1 MIFVK
6 KIAMS
11 RKYMNTARLR
21 SITVIEEGKNSC
33 SEKLF
38 KILLKSIYRGKLS
51 SIEFGLVILKKEQY
65 K

>member
-21 SITVIEEGKNSC
+21 SINITEEKNSC
-33 SEKLF
+33 SGKIF
-38 KILLKSIYRGKLS
+38 KRLLKPIYRGKLS
-51 SIEFGLVILKKEQY
+51 SKELGLVILKREQ
-65 K
+65 